1 VISLLTD
8 DVELEIP
15 SSTRRQKM
23 SFPTSLLY
31 LVLRPSRR
39 DKTTHSLKP
48 VMVPVTP
55 SLIDY
60 PMKIKE
66 ASEKRKGK
74 GLEEWNGRIRKRKIA
89 TSTQRILHLPP
100 KKEAIL

>member
-1 VISLLTD
+1 
-8 DVELEIP
+8 
-15 SSTRRQKM
+15 M
-23 SFPTSLLY
+23 
-31 LVLRPSRR
+31 
-39 DKTTHSLKP
+39 THSLKP
-48 VMVPVTP
+48 VMAPVTP
-55 SLIDY
+55 SLIDH

-100 KKEAIL
+100 KKEAIP